1 MIRWVLALGLVWLG
15 TMAAHASPVRMVVAD
30 MPYPRVW
37 AAALEAVRDFP
48 IERMGER
55 EIMTGWRE
63 RPARPEEHGF
73 ERVSDRVHLQVE
85 AFGERITRVTATSE
99 VRGWRHGRW
108 VDVGPT
114 GVLERDVLAR
124 IRAALS

>member
-1 MIRWVLALGLVWLG
+1 
-15 TMAAHASPVRMVVAD
+15 MVVAD
-30 MPYPRVW
+30 VPYPRVW

-48 IERMGER
+48 IERMAEG
-55 EIMTGWRE
+55 EIMTGWRD
-63 RPARPEEHGF
+63 RPARPEEQGF
-73 ERVSDRVHLQVE
+73 ERVSDRVHLRVE

-99 VRGWRHGRW
+99 VRGWRDGRW
-108 VDVGPT
+108 VDAGPT

>member
-1 MIRWVLALGLVWLG
+1 
-15 TMAAHASPVRMVVAD
+15 MVVAD

-48 IERMGER
+48 IERAAEG
-55 EIMTGWRE
+55 EIMTGWRD
-63 RPARPEEHGF
+63 RPARPEEEGF
-73 ERVSDRVHLQVE
+73 ERVSDRVRLQVE
-85 AFGERITRVTATSE
+85 AFGERITRVTATAE

-108 VDVGPT
+108 IPVASV
-114 GVLERDVLAR
+114 GVLEQDVLAR